1 MVIVVPMQLNVVIGS
16 LKIKYARA
24 SPMKQ
29 VIPLNIYASL
39 TGMRFMICC
48 HSIA

>member
-1 MVIVVPMQLNVVIGS
+1 MVIAVPMQLNVVIGS
-16 LKIKYARA
+16 LNIKYARA

-29 VIPLNIYASL
+29 VMPLSIYASL
-39 TGMRFMICC
+39 TGIRFMICC